1 MTLGLGSFYG
11 LALILGP
18 LGVIATQSTISTAQT
33 APPTDESISASAA
46 DLAERL
52 ESPSPGTYESLA
64 ESLDVGPAPS
74 EPVLEERLSEA
85 SAPAVLEE
93 GLSEASAPAVTGVES
108 ESTIPETFQPE
119 TISAPPSE
127 LPSGVSPSVESP
139 VNAMPFAEET
149 PIPYSATPDLS
160 APRGCADLL
169 ISGDACASP
178 ETPTPPA
185 RQIYNAPAPVA
196 TSDSFHQTP
205 TVPEETLPPARV
217 VRVQSAPEPIAS
229 SELELDP
236 GLTQNFQS
244 SSDTP
249 WAASDASSGSPHSNS
264 TTPPPGTLFAPP
276 TVVASNGVLI
286 QTRNS
291 YAAVKPT
298 RYVLKP
304 LNSKPLQWLLNSK
317 SIIFPLPIPMAVTS
331 AFGWRMHP
339 IAGNWSMHSGI
350 DIGAPHGTP
359 VLAAYDGQVSLAQED
374 GGYGLSIVLDHNQGE
389 QQTRYAHLS
398 EILVK
403 PGQWVTQGTLIGLV
417 GNTGNS
423 TGPHLHF
430 EAFQR
435 TPQGMV
441 VIDPTQSLQQALAQ
455 LVAKM
460 PNRDPAKA
468 IATAL
473 PNPPASSSAPG
484 NPVSPALSKLQ
495 AQNPGQVA
503 PSKGQV
509 VSSPSPQVAL
519 QPPAQTTVVAPTLPP
534 TSATSVVQPQGISPN
549 STPVQINPPIL
560 NPNSLRPTPQ
570 STGTVVPQAAP
581 QQQRLIEV
589 QLLPLTP

>member
-1 MTLGLGSFYG
+1 
-11 LALILGP
+11 
-18 LGVIATQSTISTAQT
+18 
-33 APPTDESISASAA
+33 
-46 DLAERL
+46 
-52 ESPSPGTYESLA
+52 
-64 ESLDVGPAPS
+64 
-74 EPVLEERLSEA
+74 
-85 SAPAVLEE
+85 
-93 GLSEASAPAVTGVES
+93 
-108 ESTIPETFQPE
+108 
-119 TISAPPSE
+119 
-127 LPSGVSPSVESP
+127 VS
-139 VNAMPFAEET
+139 
-149 PIPYSATPDLS
+149 
-160 APRGCADLL
+160 
-169 ISGDACASP
+169 
-178 ETPTPPA
+178 
-185 RQIYNAPAPVA
+185 
-196 TSDSFHQTP
+196 
-205 TVPEETLPPARV
+205 
-217 VRVQSAPEPIAS
+217 
-229 SELELDP
+229 
-236 GLTQNFQS
+236 
-244 SSDTP
+244 
-249 WAASDASSGSPHSNS
+249 
-264 TTPPPGTLFAPP
+264 
-276 TVVASNGVLI
+276 I

-291 YAAVKPT
+291 YATVKPT

-359 VLAAYDGQVSLAQED
+359 VLAAYDGQVSFAQED

-389 QQTRYAHLS
+389 QQARYAHLS

-430 EAFQR
+430 EALQR

-460 PNRDPAKA
+460 PNHDPAKA

-519 QPPAQTTVVAPTLPP
+519 QPPAQTTVVAPTLPS
-534 TSATSVVQPQGISPN
+534 TSATSVVQLQGMSPN
-549 STPVQINPPIL
+549 SIPVQINPPIL
-560 NPNSLRPTPQ
+560 NPNPLRPTPQ